1 MTANRR
7 IFWNIVATFSRSLFS
22 LLCGIFGSRWVLKA
36 LGSVDYGLYGV
47 IGGFTVIISF
57 INLLLSIAVSRFYAV
72 SVGAAEAAGSEKSV
86 AIEDCQRWFS
96 VAVMLH
102 TIVPII
108 LLLIGYPLGMW
119 AVKNYLVIPPGRL
132 DACVWI
138 FRCVCISCF
147 VNMVSVPFNAMYTAK
162 QYIAELTIY
171 SFATTTLNILFY
183 YFMASHAGDW
193 FVTYGVWLCAMCIWP
208 QVIILIRAICK
219 FEECRFH
226 FKFCFDFSRVKQL
239 FSYAGWM
246 GFGCLGSTVRQQG
259 VAILVNRAFG
269 PSINASMSIANMVNG
284 QTNTFASALVGAF
297 TPAIA
302 NAYGAGDIPTVQKM
316 ALRTCKF
323 GLILSLL
330 FMLPLMLEI
339 QYVVNLW
346 LGTPPPFAASLCVL
360 AMLMYLIDESTVG
373 HRVSVDASGKLAAYE
388 LVSGGLLI
396 ATLPLAWWFVVV
408 HHHIFSVIAAMM
420 CTMMLLSFG
429 RVYFGKTILN
439 ISCRAWVLRIV
450 CPVVLVSCLTLLVG
464 LLPRIFCAA
473 SFGRVV
479 LTTLVC
485 ELAFWP
491 LVWGLV
497 LEKGER
503 EFVLEK
509 VQARLARFR
518 GRGGA

>member
-22 LLCGIFGSRWVLKA
+22 LLCGIFGSRWVLQA

-72 SVGAAEAAGSEKSV
+72 SVGAAEAAGSEKSA

-102 TIVPII
+102 TIVPIL

-239 FSYAGWM
+239 FSYAGWQA
-246 GFGCLGSTVRQQG
+246 FGCLGGVVRQQG

-269 PSINASMSIANMVNG
+269 PTINASMSIANTVSS

-297 TPAIA
+297 SPAIA
-302 NAYGAGDIPTVQKM
+302 NAYGANNLVSVRKM
-316 ALRTCKF
+316 ALCTCKF
-323 GLILSLL
+323 GLVLSLL

-339 QYVVNLW
+339 RYVVDLW
-346 LGTPPPFAASLCVL
+346 LGTPPPFAASLCILV
-360 AMLMYLIDESTVG
+360 MLMYLIDESAVG
-373 HRVSVDASGKLAAYE
+373 HRVAVDASGKIAMYE
-388 LVSGGLLI
+388 FVLGTLLI
-396 ATLPLAWWFVVV
+396 GTLPFAWWFVVIR
-408 HHHIFSVIAAMM
+408 HHIFSVIAAMM
-420 CTMMLLSFG
+420 VIGVLVTLG

-439 ISCRAWVLRIV
+439 IPYRPWVFGIV
-450 CPVVLVSCLTLLVG
+450 CPLGLVTLAAGVIG
-464 LLPRIFCAA
+464 FLPRLVLDA
-473 SFGRVV
+473 SILRVV
-479 LTTLVC
+479 VTTILC
-485 ELAFWP
+485 ELAFLP
-491 LVWGLV
+491 LVWF
-497 LEKGER
+497 
-503 EFVLEK
+503 FVLDAEERNF
-509 VQARLARFR
+509 VWVRVRSRLARLR
-518 GRGGA
+518 GAA